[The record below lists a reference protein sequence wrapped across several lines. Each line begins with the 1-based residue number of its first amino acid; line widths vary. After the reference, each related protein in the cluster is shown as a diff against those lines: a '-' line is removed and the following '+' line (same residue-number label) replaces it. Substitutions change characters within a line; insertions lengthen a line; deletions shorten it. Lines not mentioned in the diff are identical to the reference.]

1 MQITLYDSIFMG
13 LYFSLA
19 ARTVVGKETLII
31 FSNRSM
37 SSCYISESVMTLRSN
52 SGCNTQVKT

>member
-1 MQITLYDSIFMG
+1 LYDSIFMG

-37 SSCYISESVMTLRSN
+37 FSCYISESVTRIDSTGN
-52 SGCNTQVKT
+52 IRTE